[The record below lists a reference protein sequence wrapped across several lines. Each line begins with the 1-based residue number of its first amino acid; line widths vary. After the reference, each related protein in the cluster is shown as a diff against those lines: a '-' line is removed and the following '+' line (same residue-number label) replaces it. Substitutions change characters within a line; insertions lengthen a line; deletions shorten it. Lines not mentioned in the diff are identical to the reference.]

1 MNSFKVVKTKEASMD
16 AFDLKNK
23 WMLVTAAK
31 PDGSVNTMTANWG
44 GLGIMWNKEV
54 AYVVIRPQRFTK
66 EFVDEATTFTL
77 TFFAEDYKK
86 KALTYLGKVSG
97 RDEDKIAKA
106 GLPICKDEEGVPY
119 FAEAESVFF
128 VKKLFVQPMVAESF
142 LDKEIISQWYPE
154 GDFHHLY
161 IAEVCKVMIKE

>member
-31 PDGSVNTMTANWG
+31 SDGSVNTMTANWG

-66 EFVDEATTFTL
+66 EFVDGSDRFSL
-77 TFFAEDYKK
+77 TFFDKSFKK
-86 KALTYLGKVSG
+86 ELSYLGTASG
-97 RDEDKIAKA
+97 KDEDKINKA
-106 GLPICKDEEGVPY
+106 GLTTLYLVETPY
-119 FAEAESVFF
+119 FE
-128 VKKLFVQPMVAESF
+128 
-142 LDKEIISQWYPE
+142 
-154 GDFHHLY
+154 
-161 IAEVCKVMIKE
+161 EVTNSYK

>member
-31 PDGSVNTMTANWG
+31 SDGSVNTMTANWG

-106 GLPICKDEEGVPY
+106 GLTICKDEEGVPY

-128 VKKLFVQPMVAESF
+128 SLWWRNLFWIKRSF
-142 LDKEIISQWYPE
+142 PNGIRRVISIICTLLR
-154 GDFHHLY
+154 F
-161 IAEVCKVMIKE
+161 AK